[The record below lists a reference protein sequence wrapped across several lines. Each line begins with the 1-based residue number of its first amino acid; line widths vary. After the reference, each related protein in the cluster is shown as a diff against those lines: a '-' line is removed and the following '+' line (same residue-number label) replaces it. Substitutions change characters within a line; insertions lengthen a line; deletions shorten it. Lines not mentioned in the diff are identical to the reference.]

1 MKKRVLMAAVLV
13 LIMLT
18 VFSGCGGRGRAFG
31 PTTAGTLTPITF
43 TFHNEDANEDMLF
56 DDPVA
61 RRITELTGVT
71 LSVQRPVGGDQQ
83 SIPLMLAS
91 GQYPDLIF
99 AKGNI
104 GMLIEA
110 GAVIPLDELIEKRGH
125 NLRELYGDQIGRLRN
140 SGDDPSIY
148 TVGTWGV
155 RNAIWATDGT
165 MQLQHAV
172 LRELGY
178 PPMNTLQD
186 YENAIRTYIARYP
199 TINGRRTIGLSLLI
213 DTWQWYISLSNPS
226 CFLLGYPDDGQ
237 WVVDRNTLEARY
249 KFLVPDSRLYY
260 QWLNR
265 MNADGLLDP
274 ESFTQKEDEW
284 QAKIASG
291 RVLGISYPL
300 WGYSNARTS
309 LVNDGMP
316 ERTFAYLPITANAN
330 YRSAALQ
337 DYGFAGGWGISISSQ
352 CRDPE
357 RAFEFLDWLCSEEA
371 QILVN
376 WGLLDVNY
384 IVDGNGTRIVPEA
397 EQRRADTD
405 PDYSKRTGVG
415 RWVHPFPQR
424 GNLFIDSTGNYI
436 TRDSPDRI
444 RANYLDVER
453 DTLQA
458 YGAQMWTDLFPSSE
472 SLGVSRH
479 GQAWQYA
486 LSPEL
491 NARVQ
496 EADDYMKNALANLV
510 LGRPEN
516 FNAGWQR
523 IQQDLLR
530 MGIEDANRA
539 MTQMIRDKVEL
550 WNR

>member
-1 MKKRVLMAAVLV
+1 MKNKFLLLAMV
-13 LIMLT
+13 LILLAGLI
-18 VFSGCGGRGRAFG
+18 GCNKGASRFG
-31 PTTAGTLTPITF
+31 PTTAGTGTPITF
-43 TFHNEDANEDMLF
+43 TFHNEDATEDMPF

-61 RRITELTGVT
+61 KRITELTGVT
-71 LSVQRPVGGDQQ
+71 LNVQRPVGGDQQ

-110 GAVIPLDELIEKRGH
+110 GAVIPLDEFIEKRGQ
-125 NLRELYGDQIGRLRN
+125 NLKELYGAQIGRLRN
-140 SGDDPSIY
+140 STSDPHTY

-155 RNAIWATDGT
+155 KNAIWTTDGT

-172 LRELGY
+172 LKELGY
-178 PPMNTLQD
+178 PKMNTLND
-186 YENAIRTYIARYP
+186 YERALKTYIARYP
-199 TINGRRTIGLSLLI
+199 TINGRRTIGFSLLI
-213 DTWQWYISLSNPS
+213 DTWQWYIDLSNPS

-237 WVVDRNTLEARY
+237 WVVDRNTLEAKY
-249 KFLVPDSRLYY
+249 KFLLPDAKLYY

-265 MNADGLLDP
+265 MNAEGILDP

-291 RVLGISYPL
+291 RVLGIAYPQ
-300 WGYSNARTS
+300 WGYGNARTS
-309 LVNDGMP
+309 LVSDGMP
-316 ERTFAYLPITANAN
+316 ERTYAYLPITIDERYKN
-330 YRSAALQ
+330 AALQ

-352 CRDPE
+352 CKDPE
-357 RAFEFLDWLCSEEA
+357 RAFEYLDWLCSEEA

-376 WGLLDVNY
+376 WGLEGVNY
-384 IVDGNGTRIVPEA
+384 QIVNGKRIVPEA

-405 PDYSKRTGVG
+405 PDYSRKTGVG

-424 GNLFIDSTGNYI
+424 GNMFIDSTGNFI
-436 TRDSPDRI
+436 TRDSPERI
-444 RANYLDVER
+444 KANYLPVENE
-453 DTLQA
+453 TLAA
-458 YGAQMWTDLFPSSE
+458 YGAQMWIDLFPSSE

-486 LSPEL
+486 LTPEL
-491 NARVQ
+491 NAKVQ
-496 EADDYMKNALANLV
+496 EADDYMKNALANIV

-516 FNAGWQR
+516 FEASWQR
-523 IQQDLLR
+523 IQQDLIR
-530 MGIEDANRA
+530 MGIEDANKA
-539 MTQMIRDKVEL
+539 MTGMIKDKVEM
-550 WNR
+550 WSR

>member
-1 MKKRVLMAAVLV
+1 MKKNVLLAAMI
-13 LIMLT
+13 LILLAGFT
-18 VFSGCGGRGRAFG
+18 GCKDNKFG
-31 PTTAGTLTPITF
+31 PTTAGTTTPITF
-43 TFHNEDANEDMLF
+43 TFHNEDASEDMLF

-61 RRITELTGVT
+61 RRITEITGVT
-71 LSVQRPVGGDQQ
+71 LSVLRPVAGDQN

-110 GAVIPLDELIEKRGH
+110 GAVIPLDDLIERRGN

-140 SGDDPSIY
+140 STADPQIY

-155 RNAIWATDGT
+155 QNAIWTTDGT
-165 MQLQHAV
+165 MQIQHAV
-172 LRELGY
+172 LKELGY
-178 PPMNTLQD
+178 PQMRTLED
-186 YENAIRTYIARYP
+186 YERAIKTYMARYP

-213 DTWQWYISLSNPS
+213 DSWQWYISLSNPS

-237 WVVDRNTLEARY
+237 WIVDRNTLEARY
-249 KFLVPDSRLYY
+249 KFLHPDARIYY

-265 MNADGLLDP
+265 MNAEGILDP
-274 ESFTQKEDEW
+274 ETFTQKEDVW
-284 QAKIASG
+284 QAKIAQG

-300 WGYSNARTS
+300 WGYGNARTS

-316 ERTFAYLPITANAN
+316 ERTYAYLPITADNRFQNA
-330 YRSAALQ
+330 SLQ

-376 WGLLDVNY
+376 WGIEGLNY
-384 IVDGNGTRIVPEA
+384 NVIDGKRIISDE

-424 GNLFIDSTGNYI
+424 GNLFIDSTGNFI
-436 TRDSPDRI
+436 TRDSPERI
-444 RANYLDVER
+444 RANYLDVEKE
-453 DTLQA
+453 TLAA
-458 YGAQMWTDLFPSSE
+458 YGAEMWTDLFPTSE
-472 SLGVSRH
+472 SLGRSRH

-486 LSPEL
+486 LTPDL
-491 NARVQ
+491 NAKVQ

-516 FNAGWQR
+516 FNTAWAR
-523 IQQDLLR
+523 IQSDLIR

-539 MTQMIRDKVEL
+539 MTQMIRDKVQL